1 MSKKLTPQD
10 NHANQ
15 LNANKGVP
23 GQNPQRAKAMGNN
36 GKQLNPNQKA
46 AGTKK

>member
-15 LNANKGVP
+15 LNPNKGSDGVN
-23 GQNPQRAKAMGNN
+23 QQYAKVQGNK
-36 GKQLNPNQKA
+36 GKQLNSNQQKS
-46 AGTKK
+46 K